1 MLSLP
6 KRTRAPVDAQINIV
20 PYIDVMLVLLVI
32 FMMTTPIMEQ
42 GIEVDLPTSSET
54 GTRPV
59 EFTEQQPSIITI
71 NKNGEYFINSLDSGT
86 DSSLES
92 KRLALSVIAGRI
104 AARLEIYPNMKV
116 FVRGD
121 AEVAYGS
128 VVALMSF
135 LQDNG
140 VQKVGMITQ
149 SIDAK

>member
-1 MLSLP
+1 MLALP

-59 EFTEQQPSIITI
+59 EFAEQQPSIITI